1 MKKLTLL
8 ALGLIL
14 ACSISTVQAQTTPA
28 AQKIG
33 YADVEYIFSQMPEAK
48 QIESEL
54 KVTETQLANQ
64 INAKTQEL
72 QKKYEDY
79 VANEKTMLEAV
90 RANTARELEML
101 QQNLESLKQ
110 DAQTTYQKKHAQ
122 LLEPVYTKM
131 ATNIEKVAKENG
143 FTLVLSARLSGQDV
157 VLFADDQVDVSD
169 LVLKSMGITPAPIAN
184 AEKK

>member
-1 MKKLTLL
+1 MKKLNLL

-14 ACSISTVQAQTTPA
+14 ACSSATVQAQTTPTT
-28 AQKIG
+28 QKIG

-54 KVTETQLANQ
+54 KVTETQLTNQ

-101 QQNLESLKQ
+101 QQNLETLKQ
-110 DAQTTYQKKHAQ
+110 DAQTTYQKKQTQ
-122 LLEPVYTKM
+122 LLEPVYAKM
-131 ATNIEKVAKENG
+131 GVNIEKVAKENS
-143 FTLVLSARLSGQDV
+143 FSLVLRGRLGGQDV

-169 LVLKSMGITPAPIAN
+169 LVLKSMGITPAPVAN
-184 AEKK
+184 AENK